1 MANVLKWT
9 DRALEEYDKLLAYLY
24 SEWGEEIMLRVVL
37 EVEKTTLCIQK
48 SPEQFPVVLKRRNV
62 RRCVMSP
69 QTSIFFKVK
78 TEYIEISSVFDNR
91 QNPRKRKLYW

>member
-1 MANVLKWT
+1 MANSLKWT

-24 SEWGEEIMLRVVL
+24 NEWGEEITLKVVL
-37 EVEKTTLCIQK
+37 EIEKAALRIQNT
-48 SPEQFPVVLKRRNV
+48 PEHFPVVQKKRNV

-78 TEYIEISSVFDNR
+78 KDYIEISAVFDNR
-91 QNPRKRKLYW
+91 QNPRKLKL